1 MLEFSLDPILKISF
15 NLPVTETASQAS
27 PPTPVS
33 AWRIFPSPAGSVT
46 TGFQEADVQID
57 GHLTDRTWMLAAI
70 VALPPIAFVA
80 AVVLA
85 YVVWRTW

>member
-1 MLEFSLDPILKISF
+1 
-15 NLPVTETASQAS
+15 
-27 PPTPVS
+27 
-33 AWRIFPSPAGSVT
+33 
-46 TGFQEADVQID
+46 VQID
-57 GHLTDRTWMLAAI
+57 GHLTDRTWSDPKTGTMLWMLAAI